1 MNIEAAIIGR
11 KLMWFGYVLAMKTG
25 AVATNTQQGSD
36 DTMREGGMPYMRTLI
51 QCHRLEIRK
60 DLVEY
65 ERFINRN
72 KIVAD

>member
-1 MNIEAAIIGR
+1 MR
-11 KLMWFGYVLAMKTG
+11 K
-25 AVATNTQQGSD
+25 
-36 DTMREGGMPYMRTLI
+36 LI
-51 QCHRLEIRK
+51 QCHRWEIRK